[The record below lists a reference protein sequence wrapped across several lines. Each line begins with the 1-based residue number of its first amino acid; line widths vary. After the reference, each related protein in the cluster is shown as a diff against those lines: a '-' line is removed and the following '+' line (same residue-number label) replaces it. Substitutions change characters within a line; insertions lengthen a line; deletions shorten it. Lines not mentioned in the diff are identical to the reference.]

1 MYPFL
6 RLALEL
12 RRARRAPPLPLTG
25 THVTH
30 TTCLPWDLDP
40 WVELNNGR
48 TLTLFD
54 LGRIPLSVRTGLAA
68 TLRANRWGLT
78 VAGVSFRWRRRVV
91 VWDRVEL
98 RARCIG
104 WDARFLYI
112 EQAMVRGGEV
122 TGHGLYR
129 MAFTGPGGIVPPATV
144 VAAMG
149 QPPDSPPLPD
159 WAQAW
164 SEAEGKRPWP
174 PTI

>member
-12 RRARRAPPLPLTG
+12 RRARRAPPLALMG

-54 LGRIPLSVRTGLAA
+54 LGRIPLSVRNGIA
-68 TLRANRWGLT
+68 TALRARGWGLT
-78 VAGVSFRWRRRVV
+78 VAGVSFRWRRRVR

-98 RARCIG
+98 RARLLG
-104 WDARFLYI
+104 WDGRFLYV
-112 EQAMVRGGEV
+112 EQAMVRQGEA

-129 MAFTGPGGIVPPATV
+129 MAVTGQKGIVAPATLV
-144 VAAMG
+144 TAMG
-149 QPPDSPPLPD
+149 QPADSPPLPD

-164 SEAEGKRPWP
+164 IAAEAHRPWP